1 MKYDKIILLGTGIL
15 FLECLAYV
23 DKLSIPYVGYD
34 MGDKPR
40 KMTEMQ
46 AKKKGLCYCFK
57 DRREVYCEIR
67 AQERPI
73 LLLSVINPRI
83 IPADILAKKN
93 ILALN
98 CHQALLPKHK
108 GRNAEAWAIYEGDS
122 VTGITWHKMEA
133 AVDTG
138 DILMQREIP
147 ITEETTSYEL
157 FRQQLRVAYECFTE
171 FMPKV
176 LSGTE
181 SYVQQEPDSMP
192 GHYSYETIE
201 EGRLDTR
208 WDGAR
213 ISRFLRAMDYG
224 GLAIMKAPV
233 ICMEGKDYMF
243 KAYRINK
250 LEEKAAEE
258 SVTMKEDMILIQKQ
272 NYEIKLLKCRLCAGK
287 DK

>member
-1 MKYDKIILLGTGIL
+1 
-15 FLECLAYV
+15 
-23 DKLSIPYVGYD
+23 
-34 MGDKPR
+34 
-40 KMTEMQ
+40 
-46 AKKKGLCYCFK
+46 
-57 DRREVYCEIR
+57 
-67 AQERPI
+67 
-73 LLLSVINPRI
+73 
-83 IPADILAKKN
+83 
-93 ILALN
+93 
-98 CHQALLPKHK
+98 
-108 GRNAEAWAIYEGDS
+108 
-122 VTGITWHKMEA
+122 
-133 AVDTG
+133 
-138 DILMQREIP
+138 
-147 ITEETTSYEL
+147 
-157 FRQQLRVAYECFTE
+157 
-171 FMPKV
+171 
-176 LSGTE
+176 
-181 SYVQQEPDSMP
+181 MP